1 MESLIKSRIRRLC
14 SRCLTMLGVG
24 PMSLNCVNAAVD
36 LSNRFAVPL
45 FLIASR
51 RQVDSLEFGGGYA
64 NNWDTQTFSDY
75 VLQKDKRDC
84 IILSRDHGGPWQS
97 PHEVTNGL
105 GLRHALES
113 AKRSYCADI
122 RAGFQLLHIDPSIDI
137 HFQPSTD
144 DILARIYE
152 LYDYCWSESQR
163 LNKSIAFEIGTEE
176 QSGSIYNSLDEFE
189 YVISSV
195 NSFCHKNKFDTP
207 TFVVAQTGTRVLET
221 RNVGSFDSLVRVK
234 YELPAEIQV
243 PKIVKICE
251 NNNVLLKEHNADYLS
266 DSSLRWHP
274 LLGIHA
280 ANVAPQFGICESQAL
295 ASILSSNGLKA
306 LRDQFLEIAFK
317 SNKWVK
323 WLLPNTS
330 STDYDKA
337 ILAGHYVFS
346 SPDFIELRSRIIP
359 ELLAKDIDMD
369 TYLQSQI
376 EDSIKRYMLHFR
388 LISL

>member
-1 MESLIKSRIRRLC
+1 
-14 SRCLTMLGVG
+14 MLGVG

-51 RQVDSLEFGGGYA
+51 RQVDSVEFGGGYA

-75 VLQKDKRDC
+75 VLQRDKRDC
-84 IILSRDHGGPWQS
+84 IILSEIMVDLGKVRGS
-97 PHEVTNGL
+97 HEWFRPSSSSRVCQ
-105 GLRHALES
+105 
-113 AKRSYCADI
+113 RSYSADI
-122 RAGFQLLHIDPSIDI
+122 RAGFQLLHIDPSIDM

-144 DILARIYE
+144 DILSRIYE
-152 LYDYCWSESQR
+152 LYDFCWAESQR

-176 QSGSIYNSLDEFE
+176 QSGSIYNSLDELE

-195 NSFCHKNKFDTP
+195 NSFCKSNNFDTP

-221 RNVGSFDSLVRVK
+221 RNVGSFDSPVRVK
-234 YELPAEIQV
+234 HELPAEIQV
-243 PKIVKICE
+243 PKIVRICE

-295 ASILSSNGLKA
+295 ASLLSSSGLTSLLDK
-306 LRDQFLEIAFK
+306 FLEIAFK

-330 STDYDKA
+330 ASDFDKA
-337 ILAGHYVFS
+337 ILAVTIFL
-346 SPDFIELRSRIIP
+346 PQI
-359 ELLAKDIDMD
+359 LLSFVSLL
-369 TYLQSQI
+369 YLS
-376 EDSIKRYMLHFR
+376 
-388 LISL
+388 